1 MSAAKPKELSVA
13 DEKAEECTRA
23 RFLVCFVTT
32 SFLTVLVGNSLA
44 LNFTVICM
52 HEGGVPL
59 FSERQI
65 SWLFSAVAAG
75 TLGGSLPFAQLQR
88 RAGMRWAL
96 VLHGALSAAAT
107 FGLPPATRAGFWAV
121 VACRFLHGWALAC
134 VYPAI
139 GGVTNEWATWEQSG
153 TSTALLSTSLQL
165 GAVLTMPLAG
175 VVCESRWGWPLLN
188 VLQGAATL
196 LATAAFFSVFRDS
209 PAAHPLVNAREAA
222 LLRRHKADGRAGRR
236 VPVRAIAADP
246 AAWGIFAGFFGASFA
261 FQLFNQYTPVY
272 LSRMLELRVESA
284 GWAAALPPL
293 AGLVVKLLVGPLSDR
308 LPLLSARCRL
318 VLFASAAALAQ
329 AVCFVTL
336 AALPAS
342 RPLWAQAAFTAAVG
356 CSGLNA
362 VGVMKATQLVAGPFA
377 AVLIAVNQLLA
388 SFGLLVLPPIVA
400 AVAPHNTR
408 QEWAFLLV
416 GTALFVL
423 ATTAFF
429 DLTATATPRP
439 WATGND
445 KKRTVFQISSRM
457 EGLTR

>member
-1 MSAAKPKELSVA
+1 
-13 DEKAEECTRA
+13 
-23 RFLVCFVTT
+23 
-32 SFLTVLVGNSLA
+32 
-44 LNFTVICM
+44 M
-52 HEGGVPL
+52 HERDASL

-65 SWLFSAVAAG
+65 SWLFSAGAVG
-75 TLGGSLPFAQLQR
+75 TLGGS
-88 RAGMRWAL
+88 WAL

-107 FGLPPATRAGFWAV
+107 FGLPPATRFGFWAV

-139 GGVTNEWATWEQSG
+139 GGVTSEWATWEQSG
-153 TSTALLSTSLQL
+153 TFTALLSTSLQL

-175 VVCESRWGWPLLN
+175 VVCESRWGWPLLY

-196 LATAAFFSVFRDS
+196 LATAAFFWAFRG
-209 PAAHPLVNAREAA
+209 PA
-222 LLRRHKADGRAGRR
+222 
-236 VPVRAIAADP
+236 I
-246 AAWGIFAGFFGASFA
+246 WGIFAGFFGVSFA

-272 LSRMLELRVESA
+272 LRRVLELRVESA
-284 GWAAALPPL
+284 GWAAALSPL
-293 AGLVVKLLVGPLSDR
+293 AGLVVKLLVGPLSDH

-329 AVCFVTL
+329 AVCFVAL
-336 AALPAS
+336 AVLPAG

-377 AVLIAVNQLLA
+377 AVLMAVNQLFA

-408 QEWAFLLV
+408 EEWALLLV

-439 WATGND
+439 WATGNNE
-445 KKRTVFQISSRM
+445 KRTVFRISGREESCADRPAFA
-457 EGLTR
+457 LD